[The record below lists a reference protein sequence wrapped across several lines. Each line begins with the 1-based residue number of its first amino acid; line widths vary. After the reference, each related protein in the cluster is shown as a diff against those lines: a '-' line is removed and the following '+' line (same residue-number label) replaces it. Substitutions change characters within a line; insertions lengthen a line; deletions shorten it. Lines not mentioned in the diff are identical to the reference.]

1 MFFQEL
7 RSRWRRLK
15 KNIIYRLA
23 SILFSQDKLILFSS
37 SQDDKFCN
45 ISVLAKVLCKNK
57 VPFIKLT
64 QQQFIT
70 YPYRAL
76 TYLARAKVLVI
87 DAASPAAYVKL
98 HKNTCLIHCWHAG
111 GAYKKVAFDAK
122 RKYYDQSSE
131 EKRIARIHS
140 GISWF
145 VCTSKATAE
154 IYAKAFRL
162 PLERMLVFGSP
173 RLDAC
178 LQCTTFPAPSIYTVL
193 YAPTYRTNDKK
204 TRCTPVPPD
213 GEALRTAL
221 ISRLGENVQLVFRVH
236 PTTPPPEDLRGW
248 TDWSHIPQ
256 HEALCRASVLITDY
270 SSIFFDFLPF
280 KRPIIFYVPDF
291 NRYIDYER
299 ELYFSPYDIFPE
311 TTCSNEQA
319 LIELLEQYRYKE
331 TDYSEIWEKYM
342 SACDGKAS
350 ERLCSFI
357 QNIMRRNAQ

>member
-1 MFFQEL
+1 MFFQKL

-23 SILFSQDKLILFSS
+23 SILFSQDKLILFYS

-45 ISVLAKVLCKNK
+45 ISALAEVLSKNK
-57 VPFIKLT
+57 IQFIKLA

-70 YPYRAL
+70 HPYRAL

-87 DAASPAAYVKL
+87 DAASPAAYIKL
-98 HKNTCLIHCWHAG
+98 NKNTCLIHCWHAG

-122 RKYYDQSSE
+122 RKHYDKSSE

-173 RLDAC
+173 RLDAS
-178 LQCTTFPAPSIYTVL
+178 LQCTSFPVPSTYTIL
-193 YAPTYRTNDKK
+193 YAPTYRTKDKR
-204 TRCTPVPPD
+204 TRCIPIPPD
-213 GEALRTAL
+213 GETLRTAL
-221 ISRLGENVQLVFRVH
+221 ISRLGENVQLVFRGH
-236 PTTPPPEDLRGW
+236 PTTPLPEDLRGW

-291 NRYIDYER
+291 NRYINSER

-331 TDYSEIWEKYM
+331 VDYSEIWDKYM

-350 ERLCSFI
+350 ERLCCFI